1 MNNFVILNRQS
12 IKGVLDSKR
21 TIDNNIIV
29 FNTEEYSLR
38 DLEPIRDKLDQ
49 MLEQH
54 KDILTKNKRSD

>member
-29 FNTEEYSLR
+29 FNTIEYSLR
-38 DLEPIRDKLDQ
+38 DLEPIREKLNQ
-49 MLEQH
+49 MLEQYGN
-54 KDILTKNKRSD
+54 ILTKNKRSD